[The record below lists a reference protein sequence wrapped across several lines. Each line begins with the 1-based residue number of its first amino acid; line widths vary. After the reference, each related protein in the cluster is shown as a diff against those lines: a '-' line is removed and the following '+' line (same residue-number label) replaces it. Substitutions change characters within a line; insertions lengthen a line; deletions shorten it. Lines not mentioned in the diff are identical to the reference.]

1 MCAAAAD
8 PACMVKTQRPS
19 GGGRPPV
26 PGACVWSTTPAG
38 RMHVVDP
45 LWQHSAAGRPAVAAQ
60 YRWSTRFNKPGR
72 GGRPHGCGGPG
83 WSTTCMRPARVVDQV
98 DRSALHLVDQV
109 CQPQAVGLR
118 AASSRSC
125 W

>member
-1 MCAAAAD
+1 MLSGSFEPDDAD
-8 PACMVKTQRPS
+8 ATNDIIRTFLAITQETVLQVS
-19 GGGRPPV
+19 Y
-26 PGACVWSTTPAG
+26 ASHNSETET
-38 RMHVVDP
+38 
-45 LWQHSAAGRPAVAAQ
+45 QH
-60 YRWSTRFNKPGR
+60 RFNKPGS
-72 GGRPHGCGGPG
+72 GRPHGCGGPG